1 MKKSL
6 RLFHVKKSRIKLGPK
21 LRTCLAYEF
30 SSFHRNKIEIYDL
43 ADWPSIPEA
52 DGQLQLSPS
61 EGAPSE
67 TWRLTQMG
75 SDVKASHLTVSLL
88 LAGIVPPPFVE
99 FWALKSGCHSANAF
113 RWPPKVIDLLAF
125 SLSLPDTRVLCYRPN
140 VEDIWLAKSLFAY
153 VRFVT

>member
-1 MKKSL
+1 M
-6 RLFHVKKSRIKLGPK
+6 
-21 LRTCLAYEF
+21 
-30 SSFHRNKIEIYDL
+30 
-43 ADWPSIPEA
+43 DWPSIPEA
-52 DGQLQLSPS
+52 DGQLRLSPS

-99 FWALKSGCHSANAF
+99 FSALKSGCHSANAF

-125 SLSLPDTRVLCYRPN
+125 SLSLPDTRVLCCRRRY
-140 VEDIWLAKSLFAY
+140 LACQKPLCIREVRYVTDRRDESLKNESARSSDDPLDNLGISHIQEMTCRY
-153 VRFVT
+153 L